1 MAGTQQ
7 NSTNLVPILSSN
19 PYSIDYGWLIMQ

>member
-7 NSTNLVPILSSN
+7 NSTNLVHILSSN